1 LDFFSEIIQT
11 AFVFP
16 LLLNHEYT
24 VTCPL
29 KARIVEPEN
38 MSTATDT
45 HATIKVLLEVA
56 FSVGSMLRLYTGKQ
70 T

>member
-1 LDFFSEIIQT
+1 LDFFSEIIQI

-38 MSTATDT
+38 MSIARQW
-45 HATIKVLLEVA
+45 LLETV
-56 FSVGSMLRLYTGKQ
+56 FSAGSMLRLYTGDQ